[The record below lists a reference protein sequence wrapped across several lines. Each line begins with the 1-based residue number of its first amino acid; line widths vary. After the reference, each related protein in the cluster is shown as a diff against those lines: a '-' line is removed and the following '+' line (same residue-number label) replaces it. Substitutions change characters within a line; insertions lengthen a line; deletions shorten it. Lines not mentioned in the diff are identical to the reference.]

1 MAGEF
6 RQCEQVKGDG
16 TQCRG
21 RALPDRPHCAFHDV
35 STREAQAA
43 GRRAGGRKRCQP
55 AAVLSP
61 GPDVPLAT
69 VPDVTAFL
77 GRIANRT
84 ARGELDAKASNATVY
99 ALSVLLRSFSQGDIE
114 QRLAA
119 IEEQLRATKENR

>member
-1 MAGEF
+1 MAVEF
-6 RQCEQVKGDG
+6 RQCEQIKADG
-16 TQCRG
+16 SQCRG
-21 RALPDRPHCAFHDV
+21 RALPAHTMCAFHDP
-35 STREAQAA
+35 TTQEAQAA

-55 AAVLSP
+55 AAVLGP

-114 QRLAA
+114 ARLAA
-119 IEEQLRATKENR
+119 IEEQLKEKKGS